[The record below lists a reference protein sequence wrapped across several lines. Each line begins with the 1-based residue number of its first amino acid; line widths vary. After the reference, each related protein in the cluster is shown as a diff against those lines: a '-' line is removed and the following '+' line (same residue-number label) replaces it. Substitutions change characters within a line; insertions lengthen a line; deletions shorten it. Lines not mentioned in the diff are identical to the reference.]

1 MAVTEVNEVHDRSG
15 SQEQDKTDFMR
26 TYKVLVDDK
35 RDGAAV
41 IFAHPDV
48 PSILSSYVTTG
59 DEVWSSALLRSR
71 TAKLMGGNETDGYLW
86 QVDCRYSTKSDRGGD
101 EQEGQ
106 ENPILQPTQ
115 ISVRTNR
122 FQKAFDKDRTQS
134 TEFPNGK
141 KITNS
146 AGQLFD
152 PVPEFDDS
160 RPVLILR
167 KNVSFFS
174 MAWLEEYKDA
184 TNSDPYL
191 GFVKY
196 FWKVSDITADRTF
209 WDAPSGQRFYYW
221 GVSMEI
227 EGNDLLWWPSK
238 ILDRGRMQKGPGGTL
253 LPIRAGADRRPVQD
267 PVLLD
272 GAGNDNQDADFE
284 GFYLEFD
291 IYRRRSF
298 GALGL
303 L

>member
-15 SQEQDKTDFMR
+15 SQEQDKTDFTR

-48 PSILSSYVTTG
+48 PSILSAYITTG
-59 DEVWSSALLRSR
+59 DEIWSSALLRSR
-71 TAKLMGGNETDGYLW
+71 TAKLLGGNENDGYLW
-86 QVDCRYSTKSDRGGD
+86 NVECKYSTKGDGD

-122 FQKAFDKDRTQS
+122 YQKAMDKDRSSPTPQ
-134 TEFPNGK
+134 

-160 RPVLILR
+160 RPALILR

-174 MAWLEEYKDA
+174 LAWLEEYKDA

-196 FWKVSDITADRTF
+196 FWKISDITADRTF

-221 GVSMEI
+221 EVSMEI
-227 EGNDLLWWPSK
+227 EGNDLLWYPTK
-238 ILDRGRMQKGPGGTL
+238 ILDRGRMQKGPGSSL
-253 LPIRAGADRRPVQD
+253 LPIRVGADRRPTQD

-284 GFYLEFD
+284 GFYREFD